1 MGRLG
6 YLAND
11 KEDFFKRLTKMMDMA
26 QNSLEIKR
34 KILENLTES
43 GLYPYSQ
50 FYLRDV
56 KAGTGQ
62 YWKNHFSTIGLV
74 GMNEACLNFLGCD
87 IASEAGH
94 SFALEVM
101 DFMRDRLMMY
111 QEETG
116 DIYNLEATPAEGV
129 SYGIARK
136 DKNRYPEIIVAN
148 EADYRRGAEPYYT
161 NSTQL
166 PVNYTEDLFKA
177 LNYQDDL
184 QTRYT
189 GGTVFHIF
197 LGEAVPSVSSTKKLV
212 QKVCGQFR
220 LPYFTL
226 TPTFS
231 ICPSHGYI
239 SGKNHQCPICAAEG
253 KETQCEV
260 YSRVVGYLRP
270 VDQWNAG
277 KQEEFKERKVFDR
290 ALS

>member
-1 MGRLG
+1 
-6 YLAND
+6 
-11 KEDFFKRLTKMMDMA
+11 
-26 QNSLEIKR
+26 
-34 KILENLTES
+34 
-43 GLYPYSQ
+43 
-50 FYLRDV
+50 
-56 KAGTGQ
+56 
-62 YWKNHFSTIGLV
+62 
-74 GMNEACLNFLGCD
+74 
-87 IASEAGH
+87 
-94 SFALEVM
+94 
-101 DFMRDRLMMY
+101 
-111 QEETG
+111 
-116 DIYNLEATPAEGV
+116 
-129 SYGIARK
+129 
-136 DKNRYPEIIVAN
+136 
-148 EADYRRGAEPYYT
+148 
-161 NSTQL
+161 
-166 PVNYTEDLFKA
+166 
-177 LNYQDDL
+177 YQDDL

-212 QKVCGQFR
+212 QKVCDQFK

-239 SGKNHQCPICAAEG
+239 SGKNYYCPICTAEG